1 MCSRS
6 SCIGDP
12 KHSISICKKFI
23 EKHVNNLCIS
33 CIFSQPCSSSL
44 NTDPS
49 SSTTQSNTTALAL
62 PVSAL
67 DPAAPQN
74 FTGIYSL
81 LSKKQRAVALETA
94 VFLAQNPESLSLKPH
109 ERNRGVLVDTGAQRS
124 LISRETVDRL
134 GLRMT
139 SIEPALLQGFEQAE
153 PKNLNYQ
160 VAEIIM
166 GKPGHKPI

>member
-1 MCSRS
+1 MCSRN

-12 KHSISICKKFI
+12 KHPISICKKTI
-23 EKHVNNLCIS
+23 EKHVGNLCIS

-44 NTDPS
+44 NTNPS

-74 FTGIYSL
+74 FTGIYSS

-94 VFLAQNPESLSLKPH
+94 VFSAHNPESSKLKPH
-109 ERNRGVLVDTGAQRS
+109 ERNIAVLLDTAAQRS

-134 GLRMT
+134 GLRII
-139 SIEPALLQGFEQAE
+139 SIDPAL
-153 PKNLNYQ
+153 YTSR
-160 VAEIIM
+160 I
-166 GKPGHKPI
+166 